1 MSNASREFVGKTKD
15 IFLAEPLTRKGR
27 MALTNIKVN
36 MSEDEFYGAIYVEP
50 FSEYAKKNEN
60 EIIEINKI
68 DADVDQGSYQDIVDL
83 NVLQNAKEEFEKA
96 IKELND
102 ALFVIKGVAGS
113 GKTTYLH
120 KLLRDIRGKTD
131 MHIYNFEEVRQ
142 SNAFMADFFDL
153 EKLYRNNVYK
163 FLSILLMEVSKILGK
178 GSKTDEEHYKL
189 IRKITSI
196 YKNNFQVTEEDLPN
210 SQLMETNV
218 DVKEQQELF
227 ELLQQYVRKEM
238 NYKELSNQL
247 KNKLM
252 MRFQSDKTDAIS
264 DLTYITGFIIRLY
277 FCMSKLTLKKNL
289 CVIDNIE
296 TFVLYDEQN
305 PIQQCELETIIH
317 GCYDAA
323 VKVREILN
331 PIQKIKGYNTFYG
344 FLIVTRETT
353 ASTVLC
359 DFDHYNDLKREN
371 EINISEWFCAEE
383 IFENKKNFCKK
394 RGVKIDEN
402 CYFECYQNILC
413 DFSAY
418 RWGLN
423 GIISKMY
430 KHSHRRNVEC
440 VPEAIS
446 VMPEQEIKYFND
458 LWKVASMGEIYK
470 SGLKTVCRKYILR
483 ILIDNVQ
490 RKGYFDK
497 LMVENL
503 DIEYNKRNLD
513 NREKILLCKPQ
524 KNESNSYARKI
535 ATILHR
541 YALEN
546 GEEKYIS
553 FPRLLKAVLKQP
565 YMPSTITKNQVIN
578 LGKILFLMNETR
590 NEITNWTSLVCIKYD
605 SSIIYSETKLCE
617 VLYEQWEEY
626 LDKNIA
632 IDDTSRFGIKIT
644 EAGSFFAKI
653 LADFEYFACRFLSKE
668 PPLFSKENIKVIY
681 VNGKKSFRAVE
692 IINIIRKKAFNCID
706 EILEKDF
713 DFFSDGGSGIK
724 RSPDFF
730 KMYEGEYSWIYKDS
744 INANGLV
751 HPYRILTQHQGYIS
765 NYLDYVERFIPISYF
780 DNSQDKTL
788 LLDKVKLQLIKYSN
802 KYNELIKNY
811 PEYFRKNKL

>member
-1 MSNASREFVGKTKD
+1 MSNVSSEFVGRTKD

-27 MALTNIKVN
+27 MALTNMEVA
-36 MSEDEFYGAIYVEP
+36 MSEDEFYDAIYVEP
-50 FSEYAKKNEN
+50 FSEYAKEN
-60 EIIEINKI
+60 ESEIVAINKV

-83 NVLQNAKEEFEKA
+83 NVLQNKKEEFEKA

-102 ALFVIKGVAGS
+102 ALFIIKGVAGS

-120 KLLRDIRGKTD
+120 KLLRDMNEKID

-142 SNAFMADFFDL
+142 ANAFMADFFDL
-153 EKLYRNNVYK
+153 EELYGDNVYK
-163 FLSILLMEVSKILGK
+163 FLSILLIEISKILGK
-178 GSKTDEEHYKL
+178 GSKTDDEHYQV
-189 IRKITSI
+189 IEKITSI
-196 YKNNFQVTEEDLPN
+196 YKNNFQVTEEDLPE
-210 SQLMETNV
+210 SQLIETNV
-218 DVKEQQELF
+218 DIKEQQELF
-227 ELLQQYVRKEM
+227 IILQKYVQKEID
-238 NYKELSNQL
+238 YKGLSSQL
-247 KNKLM
+247 INEFM
-252 MRFQSDKTDAIS
+252 MRFHSNKTNGIM
-264 DLTYITGFIIRLY
+264 DLTYVTGFIIRLY
-277 FCMSKLTLKKNL
+277 FCISKITSKKHI

-296 TFVLYDEQN
+296 TFVLYDEEH
-305 PIQQCELETIIH
+305 PIQQCELESIVR

-323 VKVREILN
+323 IKVREILN
-331 PIQKIKGYNTFYG
+331 PLQKIKGYNTFYG
-344 FLIVTRETT
+344 FLVVTRETT

-359 DFDHYNDLKREN
+359 DLEHYNDLKKEN
-371 EINISEWFCAEE
+371 EIDISEWFCAEE

-394 RGVKIDEN
+394 RGVKFEEN
-402 CYFECYQNILC
+402 CYFDCYQNILR
-413 DFSAY
+413 DFSIY

-446 VMPEQEIKYFND
+446 VMPEPEIKYFNE
-458 LWKVASMGEIYK
+458 LWKLANGGETYK

-503 DIEYNKRNLD
+503 DLEYSKRNLN
-513 NREKILLCKPQ
+513 NRDKILASKPQ

-541 YALEN
+541 FALEN
-546 GEEKYIS
+546 GKEKYVS
-553 FPRLLKAVLKQP
+553 FPRIITAVLKQR
-565 YMPSTITKNQVIN
+565 YMPNNITKTQITN

-605 SSIIYSETKLCE
+605 SSIAYSEIKLCQI
-617 VLYEQWEEY
+617 LSEQWQDY
-626 LDKNIA
+626 MDKKIEL
-632 IDDTSRFGIKIT
+632 DDTTRFGVKIT

-668 PPLFSKENIKVIY
+668 PPLFSKENIKVMS

-692 IINIIRKKAFNCID
+692 IIRVIREKAFSCIN

-713 DFFSDGGSGIK
+713 DFFSDYGTGVNRKPNFS
-724 RSPDFF
+724 
-730 KMYEGEYSWIYKDS
+730 KMYEGKYSWVYKDS
-744 INANGLV
+744 LNAKALV

-765 NYLDYVERFIPISYF
+765 NYMDYVERFIPENCF
-780 DNSQDKTL
+780 ECPEDKTL
-788 LLDKVKLQLIKYSN
+788 LLEKIRLQLIQYTN
-802 KYNELIKNY
+802 KYTELINTY
-811 PEYFRKNKL
+811 PEYFRKK